1 VDRVKKWWTNYHF
14 QGSLSYILVRKL
26 KALKIDLRVRNEEV
40 FDNVERN
47 KKLLLDDLWVLEGL
61 EEERVL
67 TYEKMRKVTMSNDLE
82 RITLLKELSW
92 R

>member
-1 VDRVKKWWTNYHF
+1 
-14 QGSLSYILVRKL
+14 LVRKL

-40 FDNVERN
+40 FGNVERN